1 MSASSR
7 RPPRVL
13 HFVTGGFSGAT
24 QVALDLVRAGQ
35 ASGRSRP
42 LLALRHKRQTD
53 PARIAALRQQGVEL
67 TLLPGWSH
75 LATIAALVR
84 LCRRERPDLLVAHG
98 FPEHLLGRWAGL
110 LAGVPHLI
118 HVEHN
123 SRERYGR
130 WRLAQ
135 ARFLAGRTAR
145 IVGCSEGV
153 RQSLL
158 RLGMPAERTV
168 AISNGIR
175 LEPFEMAED
184 HPFEQ
189 RVPGLVMAARFAG
202 QKDHA
207 TLLHALALL
216 RQRSQGAL
224 RPPLLLAG
232 GGGERHQR
240 AARRLAE
247 RLGLLDQVQF
257 LGFHPRVPELL
268 MQYQIAVLS
277 SHYEGMPLSLVE
289 GMAAGC
295 VALGSAVPGIQ
306 ELIQDGVTG
315 RLVPHADPRAMADA
329 IEALLRDT
337 PAAAALAA
345 AGRHQAQTQHS
356 LAQMLANYETM
367 FEDILCEGMR

>member
-1 MSASSR
+1 MNSASS

-13 HFVTGGFSGAT
+13 HVVTGGFSGAT
-24 QVALDLVRAGQ
+24 QVALDLVRAGRT
-35 ASGRSRP
+35 SGRSEP
-42 LLALRHKRQTD
+42 LLALRRKRQTD
-53 PARIAALRQQGVEL
+53 PQRIEALRAQGLTVE
-67 TLLPGWSH
+67 LLPGWSH
-75 LATIAALVR
+75 LATIWALVR
-84 LCRRERPDLLVAHG
+84 LCRRVRPDVLVAHG

-110 LAGVPHLI
+110 LAGVPHLV

-130 WRLAQ
+130 WRLWQ
-135 ARFLAGRTAR
+135 ARWLARRTER

-158 RLGMPAERTV
+158 RLGMPAARTV

-175 LEPFEMAED
+175 LEPFEAAEA
-184 HPFEQ
+184 HPFAQ

-207 TLLHALALL
+207 TLLHALARL
-216 RQRSQGAL
+216 RERGL

-232 GGGERHQR
+232 GGSERHQH
-240 AARRLAE
+240 AAHRLAE
-247 RLGLLDQVQF
+247 QLGLLDQVQF
-257 LGFHPRVPELL
+257 LGFHPGVPELL
-268 MQYQIAVLS
+268 MQHQIAVLS

-295 VALGSAVPGIQ
+295 IALGSAVPGIQ
-306 ELIQDGVTG
+306 ELIEDGRTG
-315 RLVPHADPRAMADA
+315 RLVPHADPGAMADA

-345 AGRHQAQTQHS
+345 AGRRQALQQHS
-356 LAQMLANYETM
+356 LALMLQRYEDLFVALAT
-367 FEDILCEGMR
+367 GSSR